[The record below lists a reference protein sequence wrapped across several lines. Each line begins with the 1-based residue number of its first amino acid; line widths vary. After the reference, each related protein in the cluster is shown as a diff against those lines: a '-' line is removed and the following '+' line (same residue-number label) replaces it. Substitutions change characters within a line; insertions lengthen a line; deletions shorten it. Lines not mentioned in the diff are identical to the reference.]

1 MNFGQ
6 SFRLALKSLMT
17 SKMRALL
24 TMLGIIIGVGAVI
37 VITSLGNGM
46 QNMMNEQFEKLG
58 ANLVQVQL
66 FMYGGDSRSV
76 DPDDMYELVD
86 KYPQYISGVT
96 PYVSAQLAV
105 RQGSEDFERT
115 SIYGVGETFLN
126 ERGATMSGQNLGK
139 GRFISYIDAAR
150 YQNVCVIGAYLEE
163 EAFQGDALGK
173 QLSIGGEHFTVI
185 GVLEK
190 NSDMSE
196 GSGDDIIYLPYTTA
210 LRLSGSADASMYMF
224 TSTSKDT
231 AATAKGI
238 IENRLY
244 KTFQSSDYY
253 FVMTSAEM
261 MDAMNAMMGT
271 MMAVL
276 VAIAAI
282 SLLVGGIGIMN
293 IMLVSVTER
302 TREIGIR
309 KSLGAKRKDIRGQFI
324 IEAGTTSAIGGVLG
338 ILVGIGLA
346 SLAGSLIGGMMTS
359 SMGGGSTFSAV
370 PNLSSVAVAFGVSV
384 GIGIL
389 FGYLPAK
396 KAAALNPI
404 DALRYENQTI
414 LLRPAGGSAAAGPDG
429 PAGRSGCR
437 VHSLHRGGHPGHQ
450 RPGHHGGR

>member
-105 RQGSEDFERT
+105 RQGSEDFERP

-404 DALRYENQTI
+404 DALRYE
-414 LLRPAGGSAAAGPDG
+414 
-429 PAGRSGCR
+429 
-437 VHSLHRGGHPGHQ
+437 
-450 RPGHHGGR
+450 

>member
-324 IEAGTTSAIGGVLG
+324 IEAGTTSASGGVLG

-404 DALRYENQTI
+404 DALRYE
-414 LLRPAGGSAAAGPDG
+414 
-429 PAGRSGCR
+429 
-437 VHSLHRGGHPGHQ
+437 
-450 RPGHHGGR
+450 

>member
-46 QNMMNEQFEKLG
+46 QNMMNEQFEQLG

-404 DALRYENQTI
+404 DALRYE
-414 LLRPAGGSAAAGPDG
+414 
-429 PAGRSGCR
+429 
-437 VHSLHRGGHPGHQ
+437 
-450 RPGHHGGR
+450 

>member
-46 QNMMNEQFEKLG
+46 QNMMNEQVEKLG

-404 DALRYENQTI
+404 DALRYE
-414 LLRPAGGSAAAGPDG
+414 
-429 PAGRSGCR
+429 
-437 VHSLHRGGHPGHQ
+437 
-450 RPGHHGGR
+450 

>member
-58 ANLVQVQL
+58 ANLVQVHL

-404 DALRYENQTI
+404 DALRYE
-414 LLRPAGGSAAAGPDG
+414 
-429 PAGRSGCR
+429 
-437 VHSLHRGGHPGHQ
+437 
-450 RPGHHGGR
+450 

>member
-1 MNFGQ
+1 MHFGQ

-404 DALRYENQTI
+404 DALRYE
-414 LLRPAGGSAAAGPDG
+414 
-429 PAGRSGCR
+429 
-437 VHSLHRGGHPGHQ
+437 
-450 RPGHHGGR
+450 

>member
-58 ANLVQVQL
+58 ANLVQ
-66 FMYGGDSRSV
+66 V

-404 DALRYENQTI
+404 DALRYE
-414 LLRPAGGSAAAGPDG
+414 
-429 PAGRSGCR
+429 
-437 VHSLHRGGHPGHQ
+437 
-450 RPGHHGGR
+450 

>member
-66 FMYGGDSRSV
+66 FMYGGASRSV

-404 DALRYENQTI
+404 DALRYE
-414 LLRPAGGSAAAGPDG
+414 
-429 PAGRSGCR
+429 
-437 VHSLHRGGHPGHQ
+437 
-450 RPGHHGGR
+450 

>member
-261 MDAMNAMMGT
+261 MDAMNT
-271 MMAVL
+271 MMNTMMIVL

-282 SLLVGGIGIMN
+282 SLVVGGIGIMN

-404 DALRYENQTI
+404 DALRYE
-414 LLRPAGGSAAAGPDG
+414 
-429 PAGRSGCR
+429 
-437 VHSLHRGGHPGHQ
+437 
-450 RPGHHGGR
+450 